1 MRHSCSAD
9 GRALKLRR
17 GKASVDSD
25 AACHGCGSTEWSS
38 RGRMRGVC
46 SAARVDPHG
55 GVVRM
60 IERSLWKHGGGG
72 DRRKLLICGPGA
84 EKILHLIATVM
95 FLSALNC

>member
-1 MRHSCSAD
+1 
-9 GRALKLRR
+9 
-17 GKASVDSD
+17 
-25 AACHGCGSTEWSS
+25 
-38 RGRMRGVC
+38 
-46 SAARVDPHG
+46 
-55 GVVRM
+55 M